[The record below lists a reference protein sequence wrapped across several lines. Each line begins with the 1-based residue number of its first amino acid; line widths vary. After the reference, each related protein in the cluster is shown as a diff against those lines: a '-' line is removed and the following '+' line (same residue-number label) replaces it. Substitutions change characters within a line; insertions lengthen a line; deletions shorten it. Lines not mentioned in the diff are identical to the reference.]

1 MIGKKLESPP
11 LGWLKK
17 GKHYTWDACIT
28 VRCDFQI
35 PKHLWWDK
43 IIEWNC
49 MVISSTHFLQTSYKF
64 CLNGHQQATTMSPSP
79 LPHTSSLW
87 AAHHL
92 WLPSAALLNFI
103 FPLDLCW
110 LSLLHIWKLIHV
122 IWSNK
127 LLGGMT
133 KMSRFHGCL
142 RECPI

>member
-1 MIGKKLESPP
+1 
-11 LGWLKK
+11 
-17 GKHYTWDACIT
+17 
-28 VRCDFQI
+28 
-35 PKHLWWDK
+35 
-43 IIEWNC
+43 

-122 IWSNK
+122 TWSNK
-127 LLGGMT
+127 LLVAWHKCQDFMGVSGNA
-133 KMSRFHGCL
+133 RFKISSHHYFSL
-142 RECPI
+142 LLYFFIFYINNFFQIEEKNLKSTFYPSIWL